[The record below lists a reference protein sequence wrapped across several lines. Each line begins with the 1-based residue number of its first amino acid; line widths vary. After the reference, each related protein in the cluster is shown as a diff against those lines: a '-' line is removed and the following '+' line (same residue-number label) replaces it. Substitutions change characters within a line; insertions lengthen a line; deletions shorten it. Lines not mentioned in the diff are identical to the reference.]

1 MLSALSWVGDA
12 SGARQLQHCTLNPPP
27 SIAEIPPS
35 SSPSIYFFQVFHQRS
50 SQRCVGCCCFL
61 FWQKLHC
68 QQWMHQNKK
77 LINNTHR
84 QQFSKHTSCF
94 KRHDT
99 DLLSKFQANSSQK
112 KIFATS
118 CPLNIAFFTNVCCLF
133 HGILY
138 LFLNSTNG
146 SLKNN
151 FFSTEGKLRH
161 G

>member
-1 MLSALSWVGDA
+1 MLPP
-12 SGARQLQHCTLNPPP
+12 QNPAAAPHHDKPP
-27 SIAEIPPS
+27 RCPRPRAPQGEPGTPRGCFVCIS
-35 SSPSIYFFQVFHQRS
+35 H
-50 SQRCVGCCCFL
+50 QRCVGCCCFL

>member
-1 MLSALSWVGDA
+1 MDVYEVLDWEAVHISEAINSYFKNFTECKLKSFNIVFCLATIKQWLTFPRALTWITGER
-12 SGARQLQHCTLNPPP
+12 GK
-27 SIAEIPPS
+27 
-35 SSPSIYFFQVFHQRS
+35 
-50 SQRCVGCCCFL
+50 
-61 FWQKLHC
+61 KLHC